1 MTAHRDAQAHTH
13 AHPPAYSAPH
23 RPPHPHPH
31 PRRWTALALIC
42 AAQFMLILDVTVVN
56 VALPALSADL
66 DLGRSALT
74 WVVTAYT
81 LCFGGL
87 MLLGGRLA
95 DAVGARR
102 VLLTGLALFTAAS
115 LVCGLAANAPVLLG
129 GRIAQGV
136 GAALLSPAALALV
149 TTAFHGAERAKAL
162 GAWAAIGGTGSAVGV
177 LLGGALTE
185 GPGWPWVFYVNVP
198 VGLALLI
205 ALPKVLPDNRPGGNR
220 PGDNHAGAHRPGNNR
235 AGGDSQAAGDN
246 HAGGD
251 SQAAGDNHAGG
262 DSQAAGDNHAG
273 GDNQAAG
280 NNRPGRTKTRLDV
293 PGALLVTTATGA
305 LVYGLVQ
312 AGDSGWGS
320 AATLLPLLGA
330 LALYGIFA
338 AVERASSA
346 PLMDLRMLT
355 RRPVVAGSL
364 LMLVATALLIS
375 FFFLGSMQLQH
386 VYGLGALRTG
396 LLFLPI
402 ALTTAI
408 GAHLG
413 SRLVTT
419 AGPRAC
425 ATGGLALAALGC
437 LPLTFLTPGANPWA
451 TLLPALAT
459 ASFGLG
465 AVFVAA
471 TTTSLGLI
479 APHEAGLASGIVNTF
494 HEVGGSI
501 GVAAVS
507 SLALTATTE
516 ATPTGFTAA
525 FTLCTITATA
535 AALTAPF
542 LIPRGTPRPTGGP
555 HGVH

>member
-1 MTAHRDAQAHTH
+1 MPTDIAVPT
-13 AHPPAYSAPH
+13 PAPT
-23 RPPHPHPH
+23 H

-42 AAQFMLILDVTVVN
+42 AAQFMLVLDVTVVN

-66 DLGRSALT
+66 DLGRTALT

-95 DAVGARR
+95 DALGARR
-102 VLLTGLALFTAAS
+102 VLLAGLALFTAAS
-115 LVCGLAANAPVLLG
+115 LACGLAASAPVLLG

-149 TTAFHGAERAKAL
+149 TTAFHGAERARAL

-185 GPGWPWVFYVNVP
+185 GPGWPWVFHVNVP
-198 VGLALLI
+198 VGLALLA
-205 ALPKVLPDNRPGGNR
+205 ALPRVLPADGRQRRTGG
-220 PGDNHAGAHRPGNNR
+220 G
-235 AGGDSQAAGDN
+235 
-246 HAGGD
+246 
-251 SQAAGDNHAGG
+251 
-262 DSQAAGDNHAG
+262 
-273 GDNQAAG
+273 
-280 NNRPGRTKTRLDV
+280 RLDV

-312 AGDSGWGS
+312 AGDSGWAS
-320 AATLLPLLGA
+320 AETLLPLLGA
-330 LALYGIFA
+330 LALYGAFA
-338 AVERASSA
+338 AVERASAA
-346 PLMDLRMLT
+346 PLMDLGMLR
-355 RRPVVAGSL
+355 RRPVVAGSF

-375 FFFLGSMQLQH
+375 FFFLGSLQLQH
-386 VYGLGALRTG
+386 VHGLGALRTG

-419 AGPRAC
+419 RGPRAC
-425 ATGGLALAALGC
+425 AAGGLALAALGC

-451 TLLPALAT
+451 TLLPGLAT

-471 TTTSLGLI
+471 TTTALGLT
-479 APHEAGLASGIVNTF
+479 PHEAGLASGIVNTF

-507 SLALTATTE
+507 TLALTTTT
-516 ATPTGFTAA
+516 AVSAPGPVTVTGFTTA
-525 FTLCTITATA
+525 FTLCTATA
-535 AALTAPF
+535 AAASLAAPF
-542 LIPRGTPRPTGGP
+542 LVPRGTPHHTGGP

>member
-1 MTAHRDAQAHTH
+1 MKAHLEEQAHTP
-13 AHPPAYSAPH
+13 AHSA
-23 RPPHPHPH
+23 PH

-56 VALPALSADL
+56 VALPSLSADL
-66 DLGRSALT
+66 DLGRTALT

-95 DAVGARR
+95 DALGARR

-115 LVCGLAANAPVLLG
+115 LACGLAQNAPVLLA

-198 VGLALLI
+198 VGLALLA
-205 ALPKVLPDNRPGGNR
+205 ALPKVLPADRT
-220 PGDNHAGAHRPGNNR
+220 
-235 AGGDSQAAGDN
+235 
-246 HAGGD
+246 
-251 SQAAGDNHAGG
+251 
-262 DSQAAGDNHAG
+262 
-273 GDNQAAG
+273 
-280 NNRPGRTKTRLDV
+280 GRTTARLDV

-312 AGDSGWGS
+312 AGDSGWTS

-330 LALYGIFA
+330 LALYGLFA

-346 PLMDLRMLT
+346 PLMDLRMLK

-364 LMLVATALLIS
+364 LMLIATALLIS

-386 VYGLGALRTG
+386 VYGLGAFRTG

-419 AGPRAC
+419 AGPRTC

-459 ASFGLG
+459 ASLGLG

-507 SLALTATTE
+507 TLALTAATE
-516 ATPTGFTAA
+516 PTNTGFTAA
-525 FTLCTITATA
+525 FTLCA
-535 AALTAPF
+535 AAAAAASLASPF

>member
-1 MTAHRDAQAHTH
+1 MKPQLDAPAHTH
-13 AHPPAYSAPH
+13 AHPQ
-23 RPPHPHPH
+23 PH

-56 VALPALSADL
+56 LALPALSADL
-66 DLGRSALT
+66 DLGRTALT

-95 DAVGARR
+95 DALGARR
-102 VLLTGLALFTAAS
+102 VLLTGLALFTTAS

-129 GRIAQGV
+129 GRIAQGI

-185 GPGWPWVFYVNVP
+185 GPGWPWIFYVNVP
-198 VGLALLI
+198 VGLALL
-205 ALPKVLPDNRPGGNR
+205 ATLPKVLPDNRPG
-220 PGDNHAGAHRPGNNR
+220 
-235 AGGDSQAAGDN
+235 
-246 HAGGD
+246 
-251 SQAAGDNHAGG
+251 
-262 DSQAAGDNHAG
+262 
-273 GDNQAAG
+273 
-280 NNRPGRTKTRLDV
+280 RTNARLDA

-312 AGDSGWGS
+312 AGDSGWAS

-330 LALYGIFA
+330 LALYGIFV
-338 AVERASSA
+338 AVERASAA

-386 VYGLGALRTG
+386 VYGLGAFRTG

-507 SLALTATTE
+507 TLALTATTDP
-516 ATPTGFTAA
+516 TPTGFTAA
-525 FTLCTITATA
+525 FTLCTATA
-535 AALTAPF
+535 ATAALTAPF
-542 LIPRGTPRPTGGP
+542 LIPRGTPRHTGGP

>member
-1 MTAHRDAQAHTH
+1 MKPQLDVSAHTH
-13 AHPPAYSAPH
+13 AHP
-23 RPPHPHPH
+23 RPH

-66 DLGRSALT
+66 DLGRTALT

-95 DAVGARR
+95 DALGARR
-102 VLLTGLALFTAAS
+102 VLLTGLALFTTAS

-185 GPGWPWVFYVNVP
+185 GPGWPWIFYVNVP
-198 VGLALLI
+198 VGLALLV
-205 ALPKVLPDNRPGGNR
+205 ALPKVLPDNRPG
-220 PGDNHAGAHRPGNNR
+220 
-235 AGGDSQAAGDN
+235 
-246 HAGGD
+246 
-251 SQAAGDNHAGG
+251 
-262 DSQAAGDNHAG
+262 
-273 GDNQAAG
+273 
-280 NNRPGRTKTRLDV
+280 RTNARLDA

-312 AGDSGWGS
+312 AGDSGWAS

-330 LALYGIFA
+330 LVLYGIFA

-386 VYGLGALRTG
+386 VYGLGAFRTG

-437 LPLTFLTPGANPWA
+437 LPLTFLPPGANPWA

-507 SLALTATTE
+507 TLALTATTDP
-516 ATPTGFTAA
+516 TPTGFTVA
-525 FTLCTITATA
+525 FTLCTATA
-535 AALTAPF
+535 ATAALTAPF
-542 LIPRGTPRPTGGP
+542 LIPHGTPRHTGGP